1 MFYTLLAVTFA
12 IAFSVS
18 WIVVNIFKKPADR
31 IFQRIIQ
38 DDIASAWTTYLK
50 FALFVA
56 GISSGIRLREL
67 ERYIIAPRYA
77 KNPQIETLTTE
88 KWVLE
93 IYRTIVETLQGL
105 AWVLL
110 TFFIISLAAF
120 VLVRL
125 IEVLRKNRTTNT
137 AEQGN
142 APRP

>member
-18 WIVVNIFKKPADR
+18 WIVVNIFKKPADK

-77 KNPQIETLTTE
+77 KKPQM
-88 KWVLE
+88 E